1 MIVFLKSIHLLAL
14 LLGGTATI
22 TPAIAM
28 RAIKRTGHDGPPP
41 PPLAMTLRIAGM
53 CGLFA
58 IILLWI
64 TGLAL
69 YMGSYAGADL
79 GLWFVVKLL
88 AATAILILSTT
99 LNVMAARAARTGTP
113 ANPKLV
119 KPLGRAVRLLLIV
132 AVVTAREL
140 QQTGEIDRVRKS
152 FRKKGSLPPVTI
164 MNVIGADED
173 GDLILAPAKWE
184 EDGPAPKALYV
195 AKKGGP
201 ALTKGDKILAKLSP
215 VKNDP
220 PYEARL
226 IRKLGG
232 HDKAKILGIYR
243 TDSQGGRILPV
254 DKKNDREWVVN
265 TSDANGAQD
274 GELVEVAKSP
284 ARDHRPP

>member
-132 AVVTAREL
+132 AVVTA
-140 QQTGEIDRVRKS
+140 V
-152 FRKKGSLPPVTI
+152 
-164 MNVIGADED
+164 
-173 GDLILAPAKWE
+173 
-184 EDGPAPKALYV
+184 
-195 AKKGGP
+195 
-201 ALTKGDKILAKLSP
+201 LTF
-215 VKNDP
+215 
-220 PYEARL
+220 
-226 IRKLGG
+226 
-232 HDKAKILGIYR
+232 
-243 TDSQGGRILPV
+243 
-254 DKKNDREWVVN
+254 
-265 TSDANGAQD
+265 AQ
-274 GELVEVAKSP
+274 S
-284 ARDHRPP
+284 